1 MQRIIYSIRTL
12 QLFLQNFPELLKICK
27 YIKHLLCSHAMHYL
41 KFTYTSNC
49 PELLKICKYFAG
61 GSRAHCIMPDKRL
74 SSGCSA
80 GAREEAENLLNLRKQ
95 VRYRR
100 SNSYPAVPHHHHRNK
115 RTINDSVKV
124 NRSGTGIKPT
134 GRKENSSSQAKIL
147 ILDSSKHS
155 PKASRTG
162 SPKSPGLS
170 FVKSM
175 CRFYSDIFVRKSPG
189 SPCNISAQLG
199 RQAAAESLSV
209 SFTKTTLSTT
219 AASPEQAGEREM
231 TKIFR
236 RSRSFD
242 LRGCAGP
249 TSSLQPS
256 AQPVTDTN
264 CSKLIQT
271 GNNEVS
277 SLGRK
282 QQYRPRKGGLTSF
295 FVTEVTHEDSMQ
307 QRHLTAAQGTTLP
320 CAEPVSSDLHINAEQ
335 DKNIG
340 MEETKLHDTMDSI
353 RSRSSTTRLSPEGQ
367 CAQPMKTGCQRT
379 SNQDQSVQRR
389 PRPVTRLPRV
399 HVIKPELK
407 SPEMVRDCASSHRR
421 RSLQLSPI
429 GYSEHS
435 GRHYLLRLGPEG
447 GECGNS
453 SRIQEPP
460 FSVHRGRR
468 RSDEDRERSRGGSL
482 RISCHHDK
490 SLDKRLSLHGEDV
503 RATDKDNQRLEITVM
518 SHSPAAPSQDSG
530 FSDSGDSLSDRGG
543 SLPRA
548 GCSLGSPLPPTASS
562 SGGCEGCPTLSSSTS
577 MTSKSVVGIP
587 QPITPLNSPRNY
599 FGSNTC
605 VSGKN
610 ALLFN

>member
-1 MQRIIYSIRTL
+1 
-12 QLFLQNFPELLKICK
+12 
-27 YIKHLLCSHAMHYL
+27 
-41 KFTYTSNC
+41 
-49 PELLKICKYFAG
+49 
-61 GSRAHCIMPDKRL
+61 MPDKRL

-80 GAREEAENLLNLRKQ
+80 GAQEEAENLLNLRKQ

-100 SNSYPAVPHHHHRNK
+100 SNSYPAVPHHHRRQKRND
-115 RTINDSVKV
+115 NGSEKV
-124 NRSGTGIKPT
+124 NRSGTGIKTT
-134 GRKENSSSQAKIL
+134 GRKENSSSQVKIL
-147 ILDSSKHS
+147 IPDSSKRS
-155 PKASRTG
+155 PKASRTA

-189 SPCNISAQLG
+189 SPCHISAQLG

-209 SFTKTTLSTT
+209 SFTKTTLSTA

-256 AQPVTDTN
+256 AQLVTDTN

-271 GNNEVS
+271 RNNEAS

-295 FVTEVTHEDSMQ
+295 FVTEVTHEDNMQ
-307 QRHLTAAQGTTLP
+307 QRHLTAAQETILP
-320 CAEPVSSDLHINAEQ
+320 CAESVSSDDIHINTEQ
-335 DKNIG
+335 DKNVG
-340 MEETKLHDTMDSI
+340 MEEETKLADALVSL

-367 CAQPMKTGCQRT
+367 CAQTGCQST

-399 HVIKPELK
+399 HVIRPELSLN
-407 SPEMVRDCASSHRR
+407 SPETVRDCASSHRR

-447 GECGNS
+447 GECGGNS
-453 SRIQEPP
+453 SPQEPP
-460 FSVHRGRR
+460 VSVQRGRR
-468 RSDEDRERSRGGSL
+468 RSDENKERSRGGSL
-482 RISCHHDK
+482 RISCYHDK

-503 RATDKDNQRLEITVM
+503 RAADKDNQRLEITVM

-530 FSDSGDSLSDRGG
+530 FSDSGDSISDRGG

-548 GCSLGSPLPPTASS
+548 GCSLGSPLPPAASS
-562 SGGCEGCPTLSSSTS
+562 SGGCPTSSFSTS
-577 MTSKSVVGIP
+577 MTSKPVVGIP
-587 QPITPLNSPRNY
+587 QPTTPLNSPRNY
-599 FGSNTC
+599 FGSGTC
-605 VSGKN
+605 VSGKD
-610 ALLFN
+610 ALLFQ

>member
-1 MQRIIYSIRTL
+1 
-12 QLFLQNFPELLKICK
+12 
-27 YIKHLLCSHAMHYL
+27 
-41 KFTYTSNC
+41 
-49 PELLKICKYFAG
+49 
-61 GSRAHCIMPDKRL
+61 MPDKRL

-80 GAREEAENLLNLRKQ
+80 GAQEEAENLLNLRKQ

-100 SNSYPAVPHHHHRNK
+100 SNSYPAVPHHHHRHK
-115 RTINDSVKV
+115 RAITGSEKV
-124 NRSGTGIKPT
+124 IRSGTGIKTT

-147 ILDSSKHS
+147 IPDSSKLS
-155 PKASRTG
+155 PKASRTA

-175 CRFYSDIFVRKSPG
+175 CRFYSDIFVRKSSSG

-219 AASPEQAGEREM
+219 VASPEQAGEREM

-249 TSSLQPS
+249 TGSLQPS
-256 AQPVTDTN
+256 AQLVTDTN
-264 CSKLIQT
+264 CSKSIQT
-271 GNNEVS
+271 RNNEVS

-307 QRHLTAAQGTTLP
+307 QRHLTAAHGTILP
-320 CAEPVSSDLHINAEQ
+320 CAEPVSSDIHINAEQ

-340 MEETKLHDTMDSI
+340 MEEETKMADATVSI
-353 RSRSSTTRLSPEGQ
+353 HSRSSTTRLSPEGQ
-367 CAQPMKTGCQRT
+367 CAQPLKTGCQPS
-379 SNQDQSVQRR
+379 SNQDQSAQRR

-399 HVIKPELK
+399 HVIKPELSLN
-407 SPEMVRDCASSHRR
+407 SPETVRDCASSHRR

-453 SRIQEPP
+453 SRQEPP
-460 FSVHRGRR
+460 VSVHRGRR

-482 RISCHHDK
+482 RISCRHDK
-490 SLDKRLSLHGEDV
+490 SLDKRLSLHSEDV
-503 RATDKDNQRLEITVM
+503 GVTDKDNQRLEITVM

-548 GCSLGSPLPPTASS
+548 GCNLGSPLPATASS
-562 SGGCEGCPTLSSSTS
+562 SGGCPTLSSSTS
-577 MTSKSVVGIP
+577 IASKPVMGIP
-587 QPITPLNSPRNY
+587 KPITPLNSPRNY
-599 FGSNTC
+599 FGSGTC
-605 VSGKN
+605 VSGKESIYLWQVLQHMRYLHW
-610 ALLFN
+610 AAK

>member
-1 MQRIIYSIRTL
+1 M
-12 QLFLQNFPELLKICK
+12 FLPNFPELLKICK
-27 YIKHLLCSHAMHYL
+27 YV
-41 KFTYTSNC
+41 
-49 PELLKICKYFAG
+49 AG
-61 GSRAHCIMPDKRL
+61 GSRAHRIMPDKRL

-80 GAREEAENLLNLRKQ
+80 GAQEEAENLLNLRKQ

-100 SNSYPAVPHHHHRNK
+100 SNSYPAVPHHHRRQK
-115 RTINDSVKV
+115 RTITGSEKV
-124 NRSGTGIKPT
+124 NRSGTGKKTT
-134 GRKENSSSQAKIL
+134 GRKENSSSQVKIL
-147 ILDSSKHS
+147 IPDSSKRS
-155 PKASRTG
+155 PKASRTA

-249 TSSLQPS
+249 NSSLQPS
-256 AQPVTDTN
+256 VQPVTDIN
-264 CSKLIQT
+264 CSKSIQT
-271 GNNEVS
+271 RNNEVS

-282 QQYRPRKGGLTSF
+282 QQYRSRKGGLTSF
-295 FVTEVTHEDSMQ
+295 FVTDLAHEDSMQ
-307 QRHLTAAQGTTLP
+307 QRHLTAAQGTILP
-320 CAEPVSSDLHINAEQ
+320 CSEPVSSYDMHMNTEQ
-335 DKNIG
+335 DKKIA
-340 MEETKLHDTMDSI
+340 MEETKLHDATVSL
-353 RSRSSTTRLSPEGQ
+353 RSRSSTRLSPEGQ
-367 CAQPMKTGCQRT
+367 SAQPGCQST
-379 SNQDQSVQRR
+379 SNQNQSG

-399 HVIKPELK
+399 HVIKPELT
-407 SPEMVRDCASSHRR
+407 SPETVRDCASSHRR

-447 GECGNS
+447 GECSRS
-453 SRIQEPP
+453 SPQEPP
-460 FSVHRGRR
+460 VSVNRGRR
-468 RSDEDRERSRGGSL
+468 RSHEDNERSRGGSL
-482 RISCHHDK
+482 RISCRQDK
-490 SLDKRLSLHGEDV
+490 SLDKRLSLHSEDV
-503 RATDKDNQRLEITVM
+503 RRTDEDNQRLEITVM

-548 GCSLGSPLPPTASS
+548 GSNLGSPLPPTASS
-562 SGGCEGCPTLSSSTS
+562 SGGCPALSSSTS
-577 MTSKSVVGIP
+577 VTWKPVVGIP

-599 FGSNTC
+599 FGSGAC
-605 VSGKN
+605 VSGKDTT
-610 ALLFN
+610 F

>member
-1 MQRIIYSIRTL
+1 
-12 QLFLQNFPELLKICK
+12 
-27 YIKHLLCSHAMHYL
+27 
-41 KFTYTSNC
+41 
-49 PELLKICKYFAG
+49 
-61 GSRAHCIMPDKRL
+61 MPDKRL

-80 GAREEAENLLNLRKQ
+80 GAQEEAENLLDLRKQ

-100 SNSYPAVPHHHHRNK
+100 SNSYPAVPHHHRRQK
-115 RTINDSVKV
+115 RVITGSEVI
-124 NRSGTGIKPT
+124 RSGTGIKT
-134 GRKENSSSQAKIL
+134 TCKKETPSSQAKIF
-147 ILDSSKHS
+147 IPDSSKLS
-155 PKASRTG
+155 PKASRTA

-249 TSSLQPS
+249 TSSLQPT

-264 CSKLIQT
+264 WSKLIQT
-271 GNNEVS
+271 RNNEVS
-277 SLGRK
+277 SLGRR

-295 FVTEVTHEDSMQ
+295 FVTEVTHENSMQ
-307 QRHLTAAQGTTLP
+307 QRHLTAAQETTLP
-320 CAEPVSSDLHINAEQ
+320 CAELVSSDVHINAEQ

-340 MEETKLHDTMDSI
+340 MEETRLADATVSL

-367 CAQPMKTGCQRT
+367 CAQPMKAGCPPS
-379 SNQDQSVQRR
+379 SNQDQSMQRR
-389 PRPVTRLPRV
+389 PRAVTRLPRV
-399 HVIKPELK
+399 HVIKPELT
-407 SPEMVRDCASSHRR
+407 SPETVRDCASSHRR

-435 GRHYLLRLGPEG
+435 GRHYLLHLGPEG

-453 SRIQEPP
+453 SRTQEPP
-460 FSVHRGRR
+460 VSVHRGRR

-490 SLDKRLSLHGEDV
+490 SLDKRLSLHREDV
-503 RATDKDNQRLEITVM
+503 RRTIEDNQRLEITVM
-518 SHSPAAPSQDSG
+518 SHSPVAPSQDSG

-548 GCSLGSPLPPTASS
+548 GCNLGSPLPPTASS
-562 SGGCEGCPTLSSSTS
+562 SGGCPTLSSSTS
-577 MTSKSVVGIP
+577 MTSKPVMGIP

-599 FGSNTC
+599 FGSGTC
-605 VSGKN
+605 VSGKDT
-610 ALLFN
+610 LCTF

>member
-1 MQRIIYSIRTL
+1 
-12 QLFLQNFPELLKICK
+12 
-27 YIKHLLCSHAMHYL
+27 
-41 KFTYTSNC
+41 
-49 PELLKICKYFAG
+49 
-61 GSRAHCIMPDKRL
+61 MPDKRL

-80 GAREEAENLLNLRKQ
+80 GAQEEAENLLNLRKQ

-100 SNSYPAVPHHHHRNK
+100 SNSYPAVPHHHRRQK
-115 RTINDSVKV
+115 KVITGSEKV
-124 NRSGTGIKPT
+124 NRSGTGIKTT
-134 GRKENSSSQAKIL
+134 GRKENSASQAKIL
-147 ILDSSKHS
+147 IPDCSKLS
-155 PKASRTG
+155 PKATRTA
-162 SPKSPGLS
+162 SPKSSGLS

-189 SPCNISAQLG
+189 SHCNISAQLG
-199 RQAAAESLSV
+199 RQAIAESLSV

-271 GNNEVS
+271 RNNEAS

-307 QRHLTAAQGTTLP
+307 QRHLTAAQETILP
-320 CAEPVSSDLHINAEQ
+320 CAEPMSSDIHINTGQ

-340 MEETKLHDTMDSI
+340 MEEETKLPNAAVSI
-353 RSRSSTTRLSPEGQ
+353 RSRSSTRLSPEGQ
-367 CAQPMKTGCQRT
+367 CAQPMKTGSQPT
-379 SNQDQSVQRR
+379 SNQDQPVQRR

-399 HVIKPELK
+399 HVIKPELT

-453 SRIQEPP
+453 SRTQEPP
-460 FSVHRGRR
+460 FSVLRGRR
-468 RSDEDRERSRGGSL
+468 RSDEGRERSRGGSL

-503 RATDKDNQRLEITVM
+503 RVTDKDNQRLEITVM

-530 FSDSGDSLSDRGG
+530 FSDSGDSLSERGG

-548 GCSLGSPLPPTASS
+548 GCSLGSPLPTTASS
-562 SGGCEGCPTLSSSTS
+562 SGGCPTLSSSTS
-577 MTSKSVVGIP
+577 MTRKPVVGIP

-599 FGSNTC
+599 FGSGTC
-605 VSGKN
+605 VSGKED
-610 ALLFN
+610 ALFFK